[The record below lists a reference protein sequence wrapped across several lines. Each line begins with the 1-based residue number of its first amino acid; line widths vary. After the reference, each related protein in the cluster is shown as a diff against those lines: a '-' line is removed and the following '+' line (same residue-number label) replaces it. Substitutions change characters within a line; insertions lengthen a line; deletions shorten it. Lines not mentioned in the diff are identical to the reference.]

1 MQDPKTILP
10 AAALVSLFKDTL
22 VLPEKEI
29 KSKEN
34 EDKPWVSLMPM
45 ARNRA
50 DTMFPK
56 GERSR

>member
-22 VLPEKEI
+22 VLPEMEI

-34 EDKPWVSLMPM
+34 E
-45 ARNRA
+45 
-50 DTMFPK
+50 
-56 GERSR
+56 